1 MRGAGDD
8 GCLGESVPPEPAG
21 PEEALSRDLSLW
33 REQLARSIARNNIG
47 MRSSRIGLLVNRQV
61 FFLLALAIAE
71 DRGLVAR
78 GTLQAIAEGTI
89 RWEDTRAG
97 FGDPWAGTGE
107 EIKPGDPAPV
117 IDDELVHNIAGRLA
131 SPDRPYDLAEI
142 PLDSVAAILDRY
154 LARTVRR
161 SAPHQA
167 IVVDRPDSAA
177 GQAEVSPALVGYAVE
192 RTFATAIDGRSP
204 FDPLPLRAIDPAC
217 GAGRVLLRAFSIL
230 RSRGGEPEDIL
241 RDTIHG
247 TDPDPHA
254 VAAARILLALAA
266 CDGRNA
272 PLSPA
277 AFFPAFSGNLLVLAG
292 TVRCGNGLV
301 GPAIADD
308 ESWAFCSPRE
318 RHAIKPFAWEEPFF
332 EILRPGG
339 FDAVISCPPDRP
351 VPDREWLR
359 RYFQRHYTVYDPEAG
374 LSAYVIEKS
383 LAVLRPCGVA
393 GVLTGGRWLH
403 ARSGTALRSL
413 VLTRQPLEIVTAG
426 DDACFLL
433 LENTRPSRPFTVR
446 NTGPDPVSAD
456 AIRKNPGFPVDPRD
470 LSDGGWTL
478 RDTRREHLMEKICK
492 GKTPL
497 GTYVLGEI
505 RYENVRG
512 PAPAGERSRERIR
525 FSPSGFPPHFVLARR
540 RAVFGPGTGVIP
552 SGSRYLL
559 GLLSSNLAGFVFDCL
574 AKAGNPGE
582 PVGEIIARFPVA
594 VPDFDLPADAARHGR
609 LETLVAEHQAL
620 LRQRSHARSE
630 REREAI
636 DREILSAGKQ
646 IDSLVYAVY
655 GFSVE
660 EIAVIEDL
668 LANSCA
674 DS

>member
-1 MRGAGDD
+1 MRGAGDE

-47 MRSSRIGLLVNRQV
+47 MRSSRIGFLVNRQV

-71 DRGLVAR
+71 DRGVLAR

-117 IDDELVHNIAGRLA
+117 IDDELIRTIAGRLV

-142 PLDSVAAILDRY
+142 PLDFVAALLDRY

-167 IVVDRPDSAA
+167 VVVDRPNAAPGQTSAS
-177 GQAEVSPALVGYAVE
+177 QSLVGYAVE
-192 RTFATAIDGRSP
+192 RTLAAAIDGRSP

-217 GAGRVLLRAFSIL
+217 GAGRVLLCAFSFL
-230 RSRGGEPEDIL
+230 QNRRGEPEEIL
-241 RDTIHG
+241 RHTIHG

-266 CDGRNA
+266 CDGRDT

-277 AFFPAFSGNLLVLAG
+277 AFFPAFRGNLAILAG

-339 FDAVISCPPDRP
+339 FDAVLSCPPDCP

-359 RYFQRHYTVYDPEAG
+359 RYFQRHYAVYDPEAG
-374 LSAYVIEKS
+374 FSAYVIEKS

-393 GVLTGGRWLH
+393 GIVTGCRWLH
-403 ARSGTALRSL
+403 ARSGSALRSL

-446 NTGPDPVSAD
+446 NAGPAPVSAD

-478 RDTRREHLMEKICK
+478 RDTRRERLMEKICR

-512 PAPAGERSRERIR
+512 PAPAGERGRDRIR
-525 FSPSGFPPHFVLARR
+525 FSPSGFPPCFVLSRR
-540 RAVFGPGTGVIP
+540 RAVFGSGTGVIP

-574 AKAGNPGE
+574 ARAGNPGE

-594 VPDFDLPADAARHGR
+594 VPDFDLPTDAARHGR
-609 LETLVAEHQAL
+609 LETLVADRETL
-620 LRQRSHARSE
+620 LHQRSRARSE
-630 REREAI
+630 REREEI
-636 DREILSAGKQ
+636 DREIVSAGKQ
-646 IDSLVYAVY
+646 IDSLVYAIY

-668 LANSCA
+668 SGQSSA
-674 DS
+674 D

>member
-1 MRGAGDD
+1 MRGAGDE
-8 GCLGESVPPEPAG
+8 GCLGESVPEPAG
-21 PEEALSRDLSLW
+21 PEEALSCDLSLW

-71 DRGLVAR
+71 DRGIVAR
-78 GTLQAIAEGTI
+78 GTLGGIAEGMI

-107 EIKPGDPAPV
+107 EKKPGDPAPV
-117 IDDELVHNIAGRLA
+117 IDDELIRTIAGRLV

-167 IVVDRPDSAA
+167 VVVDRPEAVA
-177 GQAEVSPALVGYAVE
+177 VQREVPQSLVGYAVE
-192 RTFATAIDGRSP
+192 RTLAAAIDGRSP

-217 GAGRVLLRAFSIL
+217 GAGRVLLRAFYFL

-254 VAAARILLALAA
+254 VAAARILLALEA
-266 CDGRNA
+266 CDGRDT
-272 PLSPA
+272 PLFPA
-277 AFFPAFSGNLLVLAG
+277 AFFPAFRGNLTILAG

-393 GVLTGGRWLH
+393 GVVTGGRWLH
-403 ARSGTALRSL
+403 ARPGTALRSL

-433 LENTRPSRPFTVR
+433 LENTRPARPFMVK
-446 NTGPDPVSAD
+446 NAGPDPVSAD
-456 AIRKNPGFPVDPRD
+456 AIRANPGFPVDPRD
-470 LSDGGWTL
+470 LSDRGWTL
-478 RDTRREHLMEKICK
+478 RDTRRERLMEKICK

-497 GTYVLGEI
+497 GEYVLGGI
-505 RYENVRG
+505 RYDPGTG
-512 PAPAGERSRERIR
+512 PVPPGERGRDRIQ
-525 FSPSGFPPHFVLARR
+525 FSPSGFPPRFVLSRH
-540 RAVFGPGTGVIP
+540 RAVFGSGTGVIP

-559 GLLSSNLAGFVFDCL
+559 GLLASNLAGFVFDAL
-574 AKAGNPGE
+574 VREGNPGE

-594 VPDFDLPADAARHGR
+594 VPDFDLPTDAARHGR
-609 LETLVAEHQAL
+609 LETLVADRETL
-620 LRQRSHARSE
+620 LRQRSRARSE
-630 REREAI
+630 REREEI
-636 DREILSAGKQ
+636 DREIVSAGKQ
-646 IDSLVYAVY
+646 IDSLVYAIY

-668 LANSCA
+668 SGPSPA
-674 DS
+674 D

>member
-1 MRGAGDD
+1 MRRAGDD
-8 GCLGESVPPEPAG
+8 GCLEESVPGPAG
-21 PEEALSRDLSLW
+21 PEEALYRDLSLW

-47 MRSSRIGLLVNRQV
+47 MRSSRIGLLANRQV

-71 DRGLVAR
+71 GRDILAR
-78 GTLQAIAEGTI
+78 GTLGVIAKGKT

-107 EIKPGDPAPV
+107 DAKPGDPAPV
-117 IDDELVHNIAGRLA
+117 IDDELIRTIAGSLV
-131 SPDRPYDLAEI
+131 SPDRPYNLAEI

-167 IVVDRPDSAA
+167 VVVDRPDAAA
-177 GQAEVSPALVGYAVE
+177 GQTDVSPSLAGYAVE
-192 RTFATAIDGRSP
+192 RTLAAAIDDRSP
-204 FDPLPLRAIDPAC
+204 FDPLPLRAIDPAS
-217 GAGRVLLRAFSIL
+217 GAGRVLLHAFCFL
-230 RSRGGEPEDIL
+230 RGRGGEPEDIL

-247 TDPDPHA
+247 IDPDPHA

-266 CDGRNA
+266 CDGRGT
-272 PLSPA
+272 PLPPA
-277 AFFPAFSGNLLVLAG
+277 AFFPAFRGNLQVLAG

-339 FDAVISCPPDRP
+339 FDAVISSPPDRP

-359 RYFQRHYTVYDPEAG
+359 RYFQRHYAVYDPEAG

-393 GVLTGGRWLH
+393 GVVTGGRWLH
-403 ARSGTALRSL
+403 ARPGTALRSL
-413 VLTRQPLEIVTAG
+413 VLTRQPQEIVTAG
-426 DDACFLL
+426 NDACFLL
-433 LENTRPSRPFTVR
+433 LKNTRPARPFTVR
-446 NTGPDPVSAD
+446 NAGTDPVSAD
-456 AIRKNPGFPVDPRD
+456 AIRETPGFPVDPRD
-470 LSDGGWTL
+470 LSAGGWTL
-478 RDTRREHLMEKICK
+478 RDTRRERLMEKICK

-505 RYENVRG
+505 RYDAGTGAV
-512 PAPAGERSRERIR
+512 PAGERGRDRIQ
-525 FSPSGFPPHFVLARR
+525 FSPSGFPPRFVLSRR

-559 GLLSSNLAGFVFDCL
+559 GLLSGHLAGFVFDSL
-574 AKAGNPGE
+574 ARAGNPGE
-582 PVGEIIARFPVA
+582 PVGELIVRFPVA

-609 LETLVAEHQAL
+609 LETLVADREAL
-620 LRQRSHARSE
+620 LCQLSRARSE
-630 REREAI
+630 REREEI
-636 DREILSAGKQ
+636 DREIVSAKKQ
-646 IDSLVYAVY
+646 IDSLVYAIY

-660 EIAVIEDL
+660 EISLVEDQL
-668 LANSCA
+668 P
-674 DS
+674 